1 MASLNDDVA
10 KIGHLQA
17 QGEQL
22 REQLEQNGEDLKAAT
37 ADVRE
42 RVRAGESTGDRI
54 RDFVLSRYG
63 YSLQTEDL
71 LRGINQQLAGNV
83 GQLVLVVHR
92 DENFHGCTGFGGKA
106 EDRDYHLE
114 EEWYL
119 GVVSA
124 GELEMDPINHTFVL
138 PTGESHL
145 RARLSWGRDQENV
158 VEGGINFGWN
168 LDPVMRLNQPLKL
181 RNPMNRRIAIPGPGE
196 ELVMMELIVGNAE
209 VEAWA
214 EAGGKHAA
222 EQLLRVRGM
231 IGAPATF

>member
-42 RVRAGESTGDRI
+42 RVRAGESTGDRV

-63 YSLQTEDL
+63 HSTKIEQI
-71 LRGINQQLAGNV
+71 LRDIETQLGGHV
-83 GQLVLVVHR
+83 GELILVVER

-106 EDRDYHLE
+106 EDRDYHLD
-114 EEWYL
+114 EEWHL

-124 GELEMDPINHTFVL
+124 SELIMDPIKPDLQL
-138 PTGESHL
+138 PTGGRHL
-145 RARLSWGRDQENV
+145 KVRLSYPGQER
-158 VEGGINFGWN
+158 VEEGDIDLSWKR
-168 LDPVMRLNQPLKL
+168 DPVTRLNQAFKL
-181 RNPMNRRIAIPGPGE
+181 RNHQNVYIATRGTIQDP
-196 ELVMMELIVGNAE
+196 LHMELIVGNAE

-222 EQLLRVRGM
+222 ERLLRVRGM